1 MLKDPELAVLY
12 PEECLEDGDMELF
25 TAALKDV
32 AEAYGG
38 MSYLSQVTH
47 LNRETLYR
55 TLSKDGN
62 PRLDTLHKVLRAMG
76 LCIGM
81 VPMKKLQAMQRQSNV
96 LEPDPLSNFLPSL
109 ILMREKRGLI
119 RVLYIS
125 LNKLQSMDQ
134 IAEV

>member
-1 MLKDPELAVLY
+1 VKPSRPFSETTREMLKDPERAALY
-12 PEECLEDGDMELF
+12 LEECLEDGDIELF

-32 AEAYGG
+32 AEEAYGG

-76 LCIGM
+76 LRIG
-81 VPMKKLQAMQRQSNV
+81 VSVQRSQVESERGN
-96 LEPDPLSNFLPSL
+96 LSGFP
-109 ILMREKRGLI
+109 R
-119 RVLYIS
+119 
-125 LNKLQSMDQ
+125 
-134 IAEV
+134 